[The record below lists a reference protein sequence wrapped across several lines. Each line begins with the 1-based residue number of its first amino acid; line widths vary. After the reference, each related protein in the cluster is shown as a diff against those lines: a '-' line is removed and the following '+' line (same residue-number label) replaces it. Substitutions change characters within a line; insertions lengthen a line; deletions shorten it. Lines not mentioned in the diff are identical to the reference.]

1 MFIISYELWFQAS
14 DALCPLHEHHTQSRS
29 RVWSRT
35 DGGKTGDDKNAK
47 AHVTKHISLFDAP
60 KSPSGLVGHWMSN
73 SNQYEVQRWMYKTP
87 CYPNHRCSSVGNGR
101 ENMFL
106 VVVNF
111 TSWYTTQE
119 GWTFSDP
126 SLILCYRSR
135 LRNGKGKH
143 NYTCRSVSNL
153 YKEQLFPAVR
163 HTQ

>member
-1 MFIISYELWFQAS
+1 MSYDS
-14 DALCPLHEHHTQSRS
+14 RPLMPSVPCMNITHRAGAGSGPGLMVERLETTR
-29 RVWSRT
+29 
-35 DGGKTGDDKNAK
+35 
-47 AHVTKHISLFDAP
+47 ISLFDAP

-119 GWTFSDP
+119 DWTFSDP